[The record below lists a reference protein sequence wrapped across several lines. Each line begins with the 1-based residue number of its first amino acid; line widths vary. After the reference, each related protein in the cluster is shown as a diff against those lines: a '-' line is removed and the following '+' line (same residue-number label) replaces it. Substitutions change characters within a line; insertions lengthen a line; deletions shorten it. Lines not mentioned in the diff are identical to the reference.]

1 MEPLLNADEKSQL
14 TALAMNDSSISIR
27 RRAQLLLLYADGL
40 QTGEVARRVGLSA
53 SQTRHWRGRFRAN
66 RMEIFANLLHR
77 PPEASEPVQ
86 AEPEHTSPD
95 LSAQPAGK
103 EEEFILGSA
112 EEAGEKSVTLEEIHL
127 RYPPN
132 LQRVEH
138 RRDLAL
144 ALFDA
149 TQPIHQLPEDHRWLL
164 ETAAL
169 LGYLVEAH
177 QETDSAKAG
186 YMFVLSH
193 PLANLNESG
202 QETVE
207 LILKYQGG
215 KISRRAY
222 ADFNGGIQPQ
232 REALILAAL
241 LRIALGLD
249 QSGRQETQIEA
260 VEPGS
265 HALHILVTG
274 PYATSDARAA
284 QKQARLWA
292 ELFQQGVSVRV
303 AHLGEAG
310 LDAEKLESLMSMQS
324 PGIKPDDPLA
334 EAGRKAMSYNF
345 AEMLRH
351 EAGTSL
357 GEDIEALHDMRVATR
372 RMRAAFE
379 VFADGFEPK
388 RIKVHLKGL
397 RATGRA
403 LGRVRD
409 LDVFME
415 KAGRYL
421 ETLPEDHRAGLDPL
435 LEAWRGERE
444 ADRAVMLEHL
454 NGEGYANFKRKFLAF
469 LATPG
474 AGARR
479 LSRAVPTPN
488 LVRHVLPALIYTRL
502 AAVRAY
508 EPILDTASLEQ
519 LHGLRIEFKQL
530 RYTLEFFSEVLGEE
544 AQEIIAIIKGLQDHL
559 GDLNDADVACQLL
572 RTFLDEWDTRQAG
585 LPVEERQ
592 NPEPVVAYLAA
603 KHAERHHLMIT
614 FRKAWQGFDRPELRA
629 KLASAVSVL

>member
-1 MEPLLNADEKSQL
+1 MEIFLDANQKSQL
-14 TALAMNDSSISIR
+14 TALAMSGASASIR
-27 RRAQLLLLYADGL
+27 RRAQLLLLYDDGL
-40 QTGEVARRVGLSA
+40 DTREVARRVGLSPG
-53 SQTRHWRGRFRAN
+53 QTRYWRRRFRVIGL
-66 RMEIFANLLHR
+66 EIFAETFRR
-77 PPEASEPVQ
+77 PAGASQPVQ
-86 AEPEHTSPD
+86 AEQGQTELD
-95 LSAQPAGK
+95 LPTQPGEK
-103 EEEFILGSA
+103 GEQFLSGSA
-112 EEAGEKSVTLEEIHL
+112 EEAGEKPVTLEEIHL

-138 RRDLAL
+138 QRDLAL

-149 TQPIHQLPEDHRWLL
+149 TQPVHHLPEDHRWLL

-169 LGYLVEAH
+169 LGYLAEAD
-177 QETDSAKAG
+177 QETDSDKAG
-186 YMFVLSH
+186 YIFVLSH
-193 PLANLNESG
+193 PLANLNEVG

-207 LILKYQGG
+207 SILKFQGG
-215 KISRRAY
+215 KVGRRAY
-222 ADFNGGIQPQ
+222 ADFNKGVQPQ

-249 QSGRQETQIEA
+249 QSGSQETHIEA
-260 VEPGS
+260 IDSGS
-265 HALHILVTG
+265 HAMHILVKG
-274 PYATSDARAA
+274 SYAASDARAA
-284 QKQARLWA
+284 QKRARLWA
-292 ELFQQGVSVRV
+292 ELFQQAVSVRV
-303 AHLGEAG
+303 AHQGEEE
-310 LDAEKLESLMSMQS
+310 LDVEKLDSLMSMQS

-334 EAGRKAMSYNF
+334 EAGRKAMAYHF

-351 EAGTSL
+351 EAGTRL

-388 RIKVHLKGL
+388 TIKAHLKGL

-421 ETLPEDHRAGLDPL
+421 ETLPEDQRLGLDPL
-435 LEAWRGERE
+435 LNAWRGER
-444 ADRAVMLEHL
+444 DTGRAAMLEHL
-454 NGEGYANFKRKFLAF
+454 NGEGYATFKRKFLA
-469 LATPG
+469 LLSTPG

-479 LSRAVPTPN
+479 LSRADPTPD
-488 LVRHVLPALIYTRL
+488 LVRHIVPVLVYTRL

-508 EPILDTASLEQ
+508 EPILGTASLEQ
-519 LHGLRIEFKQL
+519 LHALRIEFKQL

-544 AQEIIAIIKGLQDHL
+544 AQEVIAVIKGLQDHL
-559 GDLNDADVACQLL
+559 GDLNDANVAFQIL
-572 RTFLDEWDTRQAG
+572 REFLDEWDDRQAG
-585 LPVEERQ
+585 LPVEQRQ

-603 KHAERHHLMIT
+603 KHAERHRLMVT
-614 FRKAWQGFDRPELRA
+614 FRKAWQRFDRPELRA

>member
-1 MEPLLNADEKSQL
+1 MELLLDADQKSQVA
-14 TALAMNDSSISIR
+14 ALAMSGASATIR
-27 RRAQLLLLYADGL
+27 RRAQLLLLYDDGL
-40 QTGEVARRVGLSA
+40 QTGEIARRVGLSPGRA
-53 SQTRHWRGRFRAN
+53 RYWRRRFRAN
-66 RMEIFANLLHR
+66 GLEIFAETFHR
-77 PPEASEPVQ
+77 PADDRQPLQ
-86 AEPEHTSPD
+86 AEQGETQLD
-95 LSAQPAGK
+95 LSTQPGEK
-103 EEEFILGSA
+103 GEEFLSGNA
-112 EEAGEKSVTLEEIHL
+112 ETIGERPVTLAEIHL

-169 LGYLVEAH
+169 VGYLAEAH
-177 QETDSAKAG
+177 QETDSGKAG

-207 LILKYQGG
+207 SILKFQGG
-215 KISRRAY
+215 KVGRRAY
-222 ADFNGGIQPQ
+222 ADFDQGVQPQ

-249 QSGRQETQIEA
+249 QSGGQETHIEA

-265 HALHILVTG
+265 HALHILVNG
-274 PYATSDARAA
+274 PYAARDGRAA
-284 QKQARLWA
+284 QKRARLWA
-292 ELFQQGVSVRV
+292 ELFQQAVSVRV
-303 AHLGEAG
+303 AHQGEEG
-310 LDAEKLESLMSMQS
+310 LDAEKLDSLMSMKS
-324 PGIKPDDPLA
+324 PGIEPEDSLA
-334 EAGRKAMSYNF
+334 EAGRKAMRYHF

-388 RIKVHLKGL
+388 TIKAHLRGL

-421 ETLPEDHRAGLDPL
+421 ETLPEEQRVGLDPL
-435 LEAWRGERE
+435 LNAWRGER
-444 ADRAVMLEHL
+444 DTGRAAMLEHL
-454 NGEGYANFKRKFLAF
+454 NGEGYATFKRKFLAF
-469 LATPG
+469 LAKPG
-474 AGARR
+474 AGARQ

-488 LVRHVLPALIYTRL
+488 LVQHVVPALVYTRL

-508 EPILDTASLEQ
+508 EPILGTASLEQ
-519 LHGLRIEFKQL
+519 LHALRIEFKQL

-544 AQEIIAIIKGLQDHL
+544 AQEVIAVIKGLQDHL
-559 GDLNDADVACQLL
+559 GDLNDANVACQIL
-572 RTFLDEWDTRQAG
+572 RAFLDEWDDRQAV
-585 LPVEERQ
+585 LPVEQRQ

-603 KHAERHHLMIT
+603 RHAERHRLMVT
-614 FRKAWQGFDRPELRA
+614 FRKAWQRFDRPELRA
-629 KLASAVSVL
+629 RLASAISVL